1 MAGLTG
7 LEPATSSV
15 TGWRS
20 DLAELQPRKPE
31 TAWWAKQDS
40 NLRPLPCK
48 GSALPTELFARHPE
62 RGYYTTSPAGF
73 VKGSGGCSKMGS
85 IFTPVRSDKGTSCR
99 SENAEAART
108 ARIPPHPRREWG
120 DSTCEKPLLRAE
132 QGWLAYTLIRNH
144 AGEAI
149 FRTPSEVLG
158 GDFSNT
164 APKAPNAS
172 SEHGSHGGINS
183 AGRLGGG

>member
-73 VKGSGGCSKMGS
+73 VKGSVEGVRQHMGS
-85 IFTPVRSDKGTSCR
+85 IPSPAPSLYPYLKQAGVHRVDPKMPKQRGLLESPHTPEGSGGILPAKSPFCAPNKGGW
-99 SENAEAART
+99 
-108 ARIPPHPRREWG
+108 RIPLSETTQGKPCFEHPQR
-120 DSTCEKPLLRAE
+120 
-132 QGWLAYTLIRNH
+132 
-144 AGEAI
+144 
-149 FRTPSEVLG
+149 F
-158 GDFSNT
+158 
-164 APKAPNAS
+164 
-172 SEHGSHGGINS
+172 
-183 AGRLGGG
+183 